1 MWKKVWYKIN
11 NTVTGGA
18 VLIAFFSLLAKI
30 FALFR
35 ERLIAATFGAS
46 QLSDIY
52 YAAFRLPDFIF
63 NTLVLGAL
71 TSAFIP
77 IFQKVW
83 LQDKPRGLKLANSV
97 INFFL
102 LLILGLV
109 IIAFIWAPQIIPLI
123 TPGFDAWALEQ
134 TINLSRIMLLATIFF
149 VLSNILGGILNSWK
163 KFFSFSL
170 AASFYNLG
178 IIIGIVFFYPH
189 IGLSGLA
196 WGVVI
201 GAAMHGL
208 VQLPEAIKS
217 GWRYKLVLQWDSNL
231 RQILKLMIP
240 RTIGLA
246 AGQINLVAVTMIG
259 STLTAGSIAIFNL
272 ANNLQSLPVSL
283 FAVSLAVAVFPT
295 FAQAVNEKNPD
306 LFTKN
311 FTSSLR
317 RILFLL
323 IPLSVLLVVLRAQV
337 VRVILGSGNF
347 NWDNTYY
354 TAQTLG
360 WFSISIFAQGLI
372 PLLARAFYAQADTK
386 TPTIVGIICI
396 VLNIFLSWGLAK
408 NTTLGVMG
416 LAIAFSITSI
426 LNMFA
431 LYIILHYRLSHIND
445 NVIVASL
452 LKISFNSLVAGVV
465 AYATL
470 NVLAPLVDM
479 HTFLG
484 IFTQGLVAGCLG
496 LLTYLILSIVLKL
509 EEVQSV
515 KNILKRSWS
524 IFKNGAAR

>member
-1 MWKKVWYKIN
+1 MWQKVWYKIN

-18 VLIAFFSLLAKI
+18 ILIAFFSLLAKI
-30 FALFR
+30 VALFR

-83 LQDKPRGLKLANSV
+83 LQDKKRGLNLANSV

-102 LLILGLV
+102 ILIVVLV
-109 IIAFIWAPQIIPLI
+109 IIAFIWAAPIISWI
-123 TPGFDAWALEQ
+123 TPGFGPWELEQ
-134 TINLSRIMLLATIFF
+134 TIRLSRIMLLATIFF
-149 VLSNILGGILNSWK
+149 VVSNILGGILNSWK

-178 IIIGIVFFYPH
+178 IIIGIIFFYPQV
-189 IGLSGLA
+189 GLAGLA

-208 VQLPEAIKS
+208 VQLPEAIKN
-217 GWRYKLVLQWDSNL
+217 GWRYNIILKWDSNL
-231 RQILKLMIP
+231 RQILKLMVP

-295 FAQAVNEKNPD
+295 FTQAFNENRQD
-306 LFTKN
+306 LFAAN
-311 FTSSLR
+311 FTASLR

-360 WFSISIFAQGLI
+360 WFSISIFSQGLI

-386 TPTIVGIICI
+386 TPTSVGIICI
-396 VLNIFLSWGLAK
+396 IFNIFLSWALAVWA
-408 NTTLGVMG
+408 NLGVIG
-416 LAIAFSITSI
+416 LAIAFSITNI
-426 LNMFA
+426 LNMLI
-431 LYIILHYRLSHIND
+431 LYIILHYRLSKIND
-445 NVIVASL
+445 NLIFISL
-452 LKISFNSLVAGVV
+452 LKISFNSLIGGMV
-465 AYATL
+465 AYGAL
-470 NVLAPLVDM
+470 NFMAPLVNM

-484 IFTQGLVAGCLG
+484 IFTQGLVAGLLG
-496 LLTYLILSIVLKL
+496 LLSFLILSILFKL
-509 EEVQSV
+509 EEVQIV
-515 KNILKRSWS
+515 KDMLKRSLAV
-524 IFKNGAAR
+524 FKNGSGR